1 MDIPPQYGPAFKGGF
16 EDNQSEYFKIVIGT
30 HGSWT
35 LPLPHDDPLQPLY
48 RGPPLPLCVLKAAGI
63 AANNEGSYESAEPD
77 IMATTCRQMAGWKLS
92 GNGVNVGFYS
102 S

>member
-30 HGSWT
+30 VSFIYPL
-35 LPLPHDDPLQPLY
+35 LPQEMHF
-48 RGPPLPLCVLKAAGI
+48 
-63 AANNEGSYESAEPD
+63 
-77 IMATTCRQMAGWKLS
+77 T
-92 GNGVNVGFYS
+92 YS